1 MSMNKVKLGGTW
13 LLIFLM
19 SGICGCAL
27 YQSFMPE
34 PSSLSDGDY
43 VILVHGLGRT
53 WRSMKASQRFFVQ
66 QGYQVINLKYPSTK
80 YPIETLSQDFLRPVI
95 YERCID
101 QTKKIHFV
109 THSMGGILVRY
120 YLRTEKPQNLG
131 RVVML
136 APPNQGSEVVDWE
149 KHWWIFRRFLGP
161 AGQQLGTDADSL
173 PLRLGP
179 INFELGVIAG
189 NRSLEPFHSMMIQGP
204 DDGKVAVE
212 RTKVA
217 GMQDFLVLP
226 HTHTFLM
233 RNRDAL
239 QQAEYFL
246 RTGKFQRTK
255 EGKGNGAC

>member
-1 MSMNKVKLGGTW
+1 MLI
-13 LLIFLM
+13 LLI
-19 SGICGCAL
+19 SGICGCTL
-27 YQSFMPE
+27 YQTFMPV
-34 PSSLSDGDY
+34 PPSLSDGDY

-53 WRSMKASQRFFVQ
+53 WRSMKATERFFVQ

-80 YPIETLSQDFLRPVI
+80 YSLETLSQEFLRPAI
-95 YERCID
+95 RERCTD
-101 QTKKIHFV
+101 RTKKIHFV

-120 YLRTEKPQNLG
+120 YLHTEKPENLG

-149 KHWWIFRRFLGP
+149 RHWWVFRRILGP

-179 INFELGVIAG
+179 VNFELGVIAG
-189 NRSLEPFHSMMIQGP
+189 NRSIEPFHSLMIHGP

-212 RTKVA
+212 RTRVA

-233 RNRDAL
+233 QKRDVL
-239 QQAEYFL
+239 EHTEHFL
-246 RTGKFQRTK
+246 RTGRFRK
-255 EGKGNGAC
+255 EKVC